1 MWKAVKGV
9 EGKPVEG
16 YYHTRW
22 LMGLWST
29 QAKAIVL
36 KATWKG
42 VVNSS
47 VVNDPLGEPGH
58 TPLHLGLLSAWD
70 SVDSDNM
77 FSPCFM
83 EQLLNWGI

>member
-1 MWKAVKGV
+1 
-9 EGKPVEG
+9 
-16 YYHTRW
+16 
-22 LMGLWST
+22 MGLWST

-36 KATWKG
+36 KAACKG

-47 VVNDPLGEPGH
+47 VINDPLGEPDH
-58 TPLHLGLLSAWD
+58 TPLHLGLLSAWG

-77 FSPCFM
+77 FSPGFM